1 MQKKERTLLLV
12 FLIGILLAGSVY
24 LYGGKDDL
32 QAARGI
38 VLEQE
43 SAQPAAPVGKIK
55 VHVKGAV
62 NTPGVYQLPAD
73 SRVIDAIEAA
83 GGSKAG
89 ADLDGVNLAQA
100 LEDGGQVTVPA
111 QQTEEEAAQTA
122 QAQEAER
129 AGKINLNTATLD
141 QLDTLPGIGT
151 IRAQAIL
158 DHRQSHGRFFEVD
171 DLQDVSGL
179 SVKLIDQFRDK
190 VYVE

>member
-12 FLIGILLAGSVY
+12 LLIGILLAGSVY
-24 LYGGKDDL
+24 LYGGQDDL
-32 QAARGI
+32 QAAQGV
-38 VLEQE
+38 VLDQE
-43 SAQPAAPVGKIK
+43 PAQQPAQAAGKIK

-62 NTPGVYQLPAD
+62 NSPGVYQLPAG

-89 ADLDGVNLAQA
+89 AQLDEINLAQA
-100 LEDGGQVTVPA
+100 LTDGGQVSVPDQPA
-111 QQTEEEAAQTA
+111 EGKQAADQQSAAQ
-122 QAQEAER
+122 

-158 DHRQSHGRFFEVD
+158 DHRQSHGRFFQVD
-171 DLQDVSGL
+171 DLKQVSGL
-179 SVKLIDQFRDK
+179 SAKLIDGLRDK